1 MSRIRLITYDITS
14 FEITFMNAA
23 SGKKIMI
30 IEDEEM
36 LLNAISRKLNSSGFQ
51 TVTCTNASQAVDY
64 LNNFGELPDIIW
76 LDYYLPDMNGVD
88 FMEKIRENE
97 KWAKIPVIV
106 VSNSASEKKKKAMYE
121 LGVKKYVLK
130 AKYKL
135 DEIVK
140 IVKEI
145 IETNEAQ
152 TKQKSDVN

>member
-1 MSRIRLITYDITS
+1 MDTGGGR
-14 FEITFMNAA
+14 
-23 SGKKIMI
+23 KIMI

-36 LLNAISRKLNSSGFQ
+36 LLTAISRKLNSSGFQ

-64 LNNFGELPDIIW
+64 LSNFGELPDIIW
-76 LDYYLPDMNGVD
+76 LDYYLPDMNGID
-88 FMEKIRENE
+88 FMQKIRENE
-97 KWAKIPVIV
+97 NWAKIPVIV

-135 DEIVK
+135 DEIVN

-145 IETNEAQ
+145 IETNETQPEQENAV
-152 TKQKSDVN
+152 S